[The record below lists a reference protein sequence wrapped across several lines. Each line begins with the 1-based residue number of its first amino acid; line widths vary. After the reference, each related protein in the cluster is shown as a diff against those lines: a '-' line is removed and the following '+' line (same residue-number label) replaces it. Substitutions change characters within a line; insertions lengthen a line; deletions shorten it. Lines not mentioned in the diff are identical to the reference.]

1 MIRRAHAE
9 RQAAS
14 RAASESSESE
24 GEEIARTR
32 QRIRMVVREASI
44 NRDPPM
50 LRDNSREDE
59 STPIP
64 VTHFA
69 GKFWL

>member
-32 QRIRMVVREASI
+32 QRFRMVVREASV
-44 NRDPPM
+44 NREQPPS
-50 LRDNSREDE
+50 RQESREE
-59 STPIP
+59 EGTPIP